1 MVKRQYMSA
10 IFYDDEEQKQIA
22 EKSLEMV
29 TQKLKPRTVRTQ
41 ILPAERFYD
50 AEDYHQKYILRQH
63 RQIFQT
69 LHLND
74 EQVKSSPIAS
84 KLTGFLG
91 GYGGMEKLEKVIDSW
106 DLNDFQ
112 KEMIRSYVKKKG
124 CSGLS
129 CSR

>member
-1 MVKRQYMSA
+1 M
-10 IFYDDEEQKQIA
+10 
-22 EKSLEMV
+22 
-29 TQKLKPRTVRTQ
+29 
-41 ILPAERFYD
+41 
-50 AEDYHQKYILRQH
+50 
-63 RQIFQT
+63 
-69 LHLND
+69 
-74 EQVKSSPIAS
+74 AS

-91 GYGGMEKLEKVIDSW
+91 GYGGLEKLEKIIGSW